1 MYHLVYV
8 DGIIITSS
16 SSSVVTALLQDLRS
30 DFALKDLG
38 ELNYFLGV
46 QVTRSSDVLS
56 LSQEWYA
63 MEVLRRVGMHKCK
76 PVQTTLATSKKLS
89 LHNGKALGDE
99 EAAKYRGI
107 VGGLQYLTL
116 TQLDIS
122 FVVNRIC

>member
-56 LSQEWYA
+56 LSQE
-63 MEVLRRVGMHKCK
+63 R
-76 PVQTTLATSKKLS
+76 
-89 LHNGKALGDE
+89 
-99 EAAKYRGI
+99 
-107 VGGLQYLTL
+107 
-116 TQLDIS
+116 
-122 FVVNRIC
+122 